1 MPPPAVRRA
10 KRHRPRGH
18 YELPPEQSPAAAPS
32 PRVTASL
39 LWLRTCLRLHDNP
52 VLRAALAHEACAPV
66 YVFDPADQE
75 PLDLL
80 VGIEPTGR
88 PVRKVGAHR
97 ARFLLESLAD
107 LQARLQT
114 LGSGIVY
121 RRGRPAD
128 VLPVLAKALLDDG
141 AEAVTVYVDDQ
152 PGTEEQ
158 ALFAGVRE
166 ALEALSQNTGR
177 PCRLAV
183 VWEKTIVHP
192 DDLPISPD
200 ECPRRF
206 RDFWAITFGRG
217 APVAKTEIVRAEVPT
232 PERLPGLPRALHTG
246 RPPDP
251 DAGTLPELA
260 DLGYDDEEIAR
271 STRRAY
277 PGGETAALERVRHY
291 GFGTQQLTRYRYT
304 RNRSLGADYSSKWS
318 AYLALGCVSPRRL
331 VREVWRYE
339 AEVKKNDGTY
349 WLVRELMWRD
359 FYQVTALKYPRRM
372 FWVSGKGGRHTD
384 WRRDRETFGRW
395 ATGTTGVPFLD
406 AHLRELYR
414 TGFMS
419 NRGRVNAS
427 SWLSRDRGVRWTW
440 GAAWFESLLLD
451 YDVASNWL
459 NWQSQATE
467 LRPTNPIWQG
477 KKYDARAEYVHHWIP
492 ALRALPG
499 PMVHAWFGLSDE
511 ELAARG
517 LAPPEGYARPAE
529 VAEEWA
535 WAVGRVLG

>member
-1 MPPPAVRRA
+1 M
-10 KRHRPRGH
+10 
-18 YELPPEQSPAAAPS
+18 
-32 PRVTASL
+32 TASL
-39 LWLRTCLRLHDNP
+39 LWLRTCLRVHDNP
-52 VLRAALAHEACAPV
+52 VLRAALAHEVCLPI
-66 YVFDPADQE
+66 YVFDPADQAPLALLAGVE
-75 PLDLL
+75 PY
-80 VGIEPTGR
+80 GR

-97 ARFLLESLAD
+97 ARFLVESLAD
-107 LQARLQT
+107 LQGRFEA
-114 LGSGIVY
+114 LGGGIAY
-121 RRGRPAD
+121 RRGHPAE

-141 AEAVTVYVDDQ
+141 AEGVTVYVDDQ

-158 ALFAGVRE
+158 SLFAAVEE
-166 ALEALSQNTGR
+166 ALGALSQNTGR
-177 PCRLAV
+177 PCRLET

-206 RDFWAITFGRG
+206 KDFWAVTFGRN
-217 APVAKTEIVRAEVPT
+217 APVGKTDVVRAEVPA
-232 PERLPGLPRALHTG
+232 PQQLPVLPQGVPTEA
-246 RPPDP
+246 
-251 DAGTLPELA
+251 LPELA

-271 STRRAY
+271 AEQRSEAGPLPPHFFA
-277 PGGETAALERVRHY
+277 PGGETAALARVHDY
-291 GFGTQQLTRYRYT
+291 GFGSRQLTHYRRT

-318 AYLALGCVSPRRL
+318 AHLALGCVSPRRL

-339 AEVKKNDGTY
+339 AEVEKNDSTY

-359 FYQVTALKYPRRM
+359 FYQITALRYPRRM
-372 FWVSGKGGRHTD
+372 FWAGGKSGRHTD
-384 WRRDRETFGRW
+384 WRRDVDVFCRW
-395 ATGTTGVPFLD
+395 VTGTTGIPFLD
-406 AHLRELYR
+406 AHMRELHA

-427 SWLSRDRGVRWTW
+427 SWLSRDRGVLWTW

-477 KKYDARAEYVHHWIP
+477 KKYDARAEYVHHWLP
-492 ALRALPG
+492 ALRELPG
-499 PMVHAWFGLSDE
+499 PLVHAWFGLSDE
-511 ELAARG
+511 ELLARG
-517 LAPPEGYARPAE
+517 LHPPEDYARPVE
-529 VAEEWA
+529 VSEKWA